1 MVMSQKMFKGKGCIM
16 FELTEDQQLVLETVR
31 RFAREEVAPRAA
43 GIDRDHKFPRENI
56 EGATRLGLMG
66 MPVPEEWGGAGY
78 DFLSYVLALEEIS
91 KACASTGV
99 ILAVHTS
106 LACFSVLNFGTQAQ
120 KEKYLTGL
128 AAGRLLGA
136 FALTEANAGSDP
148 ANLTTRAV
156 RRGDRYIVNGSK
168 IFITNAGAADLY
180 VTFVSTDP
188 ERGAR
193 GITALL
199 VEKDTPGFRVGR
211 LEEKM
216 GLHGSATGELI
227 FENAEV
233 GLDNVLGEENKGFLV
248 AMSLLDGGRIGIGAQ
263 GVGIAQAALDAAV
276 EYARQRVQF
285 KQTVAS
291 FQGIQFLLAD
301 MATHVE
307 AARLLVYRAAAIK
320 DRGLPHTKEASMAKM
335 FATDTA
341 MQVTT
346 DAVQVL
352 GGYGYCRDYPV
363 ERYMRDAKVT
373 QIYEGTNQIQR
384 LVIAKQLIK

>member
-1 MVMSQKMFKGKGCIM
+1 V
-16 FELTEDQQLVLETVR
+16 FELNEEQQLVLETVR

-43 GIDRDHKFPRENI
+43 RVDRDHVFPHENI
-56 EGATRLGLMG
+56 EGARRLGLMG
-66 MPVPEEWGGAGY
+66 MPVPEQWGGAGY

-106 LACFSVLNFGTQAQ
+106 LACFSVLNFGTEAQ
-120 KEKYLTGL
+120 KRKYLTAL

-136 FALTEANAGSDP
+136 FALTEANAGSDA
-148 ANLTTRAV
+148 ANLATRAV
-156 RRGDRYIVNGSK
+156 RKGDRFIINGTK
-168 IFITNAGAADLY
+168 IFISSAGVADLY

-188 ERGAR
+188 ARGAR

-199 VEKDTPGFRVGR
+199 VEKDAPGFRVGR

-233 GLDNVLGEENKGFLV
+233 SVDNILGEENKGFVV

-263 GVGIAQAALDAAV
+263 GVGIAQAALDVAV

-285 KQTVAS
+285 RQNIAS

-301 MATHVE
+301 MATSVD
-307 AARLLVYRAAAIK
+307 AARLLVYRAAALK
-320 DRGLPHTKEASMAKM
+320 DRGEPHSKEASMAKM

-346 DAVQVL
+346 NAVQVL

-384 LVIAKQLIK
+384 LVIARHLTK